1 MAINHRLPS
10 VVTTPT
16 PESALAPSTV
26 AAIVELLQE
35 GQSLNTVRT
44 YQSALAYWVAWYD
57 ARYQR
62 SFPLMHPVP
71 EALPIEEVLQ
81 FIVDHVDRTINGGLK
96 NELPLNVRD
105 VLIAEG
111 AKRQI
116 ATPALSTTLL
126 RLAVI
131 AKAHSLRK
139 LPNPV
144 DDSGVRELIKR
155 IKRAYAARGQGKR
168 PKKAVP
174 REPLEAMLATCDDT
188 LLGKRDRA
196 LLLFAWASGGRRR
209 SEVAGAAMEH
219 LHRVSDEQ
227 FVYRLLLSKTNQ
239 EGIDDGHTA
248 KPITGAAA
256 RALSDWLAA
265 ARIVEGRLFR
275 SLRNGRVG
283 ESLTAHSVALIVKA
297 RAARAGLEGDFSG
310 HSLRSGFVTEAGLQ
324 AKPLADVM
332 RLSGHKS
339 VPQAMAY
346 YQHGD
351 VLNSSVASLFDSHT
365 K

>member
-1 MAINHRLPS
+1 MATNSRLPS
-10 VVTTPT
+10 IVTSP
-16 PESALAPSTV
+16 PNELALAPSTV
-26 AAIVELLQE
+26 TAIVELLEE

-44 YQSALAYWVAWYD
+44 YQSALAYWVAWYG

-62 SFPLMHPVP
+62 PFPLLQAVP
-71 EALPIEEVLQ
+71 DALPINDVLQ
-81 FIVDHVDRTINGGLK
+81 FIVDHVDRTIDGGLK
-96 NELPLNVRD
+96 NELPSDVRD
-105 VLIAEG
+105 ALIADG
-111 AKRQI
+111 TKRQT

-126 RLAVI
+126 RLAVM

-139 LPNPV
+139 LPNPLN
-144 DDSGVRELIKR
+144 DGGVRELIKR

-188 LLGKRDRA
+188 LRGKRDRA

-209 SEVAGAAMEH
+209 SEVADATMEH

-227 FVYRLLLSKTNQ
+227 FVYRLLRSKTNQ
-239 EGIDDGHTA
+239 EGIDDGHAA
-248 KPITGAAA
+248 KPIIGAAA

-265 ARIVEGRLFR
+265 ARIVDGRIFR
-275 SLRNGRVG
+275 SLRNGGVG
-283 ESLTAHSVALIVKA
+283 TSLTAHSVALIVKA
-297 RAARAGLEGDFSG
+297 RAALAGLEGDYSG

-351 VLNSSVASLFDSHT
+351 VLNSSVASLFDSQT